1 MVTPAFLPGTAPL
14 ALPGQILLVLGDFR
28 GDIWM
33 LDLNEG
39 QR

>member
-1 MVTPAFLPGTAPL
+1 MPAFLPGTAPL
-14 ALPGQILLVLGDFR
+14 AIPGQILFVLGDFR

-33 LDLNEG
+33 MDLNAG